1 MRIAFA
7 TSDGV
12 HVDEQFR
19 RATRLAI
26 YELGPGGARLERV
39 VVFAPDRSVR
49 TDGRIDAIRDAS
61 VVFGTAF
68 GPSSAVRVAASGIR
82 PATAPAGTPIA
93 ELLARLEPPGQGPD
107 PKGSD

>member
-26 YELGPGGARLERV
+26 YAVGPGGARLERMV
-39 VVFAPDRSVR
+39 AFAPDRSIR
-49 TDGRIDAIRDAS
+49 TDGRIDAIRGVS

-68 GPSSAVRVAASGIR
+68 SPSSAVRVAAHGIR

-93 ELLARLEPPGQGPD
+93 GLLARLEPPLRGPD
-107 PKGSD
+107 SQG